1 MYQHITEPTRYRE
14 GNRPTLDDPV
24 FSSEQ
29 NSVTRITHQ
38 SCLGKSDHEAITCEI
53 LTEPMTASNTKTS
66 YAYDR
71 GNYDQMRN
79 ILNID
84 WESRLEGLSTQEAMD
99 SFENLY
105 NQAVDQCVP
114 KKQYFRSNKP
124 KPLWMNKHAMRKCR
138 K

>member
-53 LTEPMTASNTKTS
+53 LTEPMTASNTKI
-66 YAYDR
+66 
-71 GNYDQMRN
+71 NVFPRN
-79 ILNID
+79 STLEAISLNPY
-84 WESRLEGLSTQEAMD
+84 G
-99 SFENLY
+99 
-105 NQAVDQCVP
+105 
-114 KKQYFRSNKP
+114 
-124 KPLWMNKHAMRKCR
+124 
-138 K
+138 